1 MSSRQGRENSRMVG
15 GGDGSCCG
23 TTSGGGTNGADCF
36 VGKTENGAIQQNPK
50 KLFTS
55 GAFCVILVS
64 T

>member
-1 MSSRQGRENSRMVG
+1 MVG